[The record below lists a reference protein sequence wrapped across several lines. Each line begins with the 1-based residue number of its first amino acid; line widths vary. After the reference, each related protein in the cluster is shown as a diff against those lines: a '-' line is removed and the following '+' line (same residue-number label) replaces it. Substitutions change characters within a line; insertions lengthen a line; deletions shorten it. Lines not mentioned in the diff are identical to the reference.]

1 MEALAILGGRPV
13 NEKLPEFLAWPVPRD
28 AERRAL
34 QRVLDS
40 GDNALDR
47 PLVNST
53 GEPRDCTC
61 EQNAE
66 HKREESRQKRS
77 SDDGRTDSSPCEGSS
92 RDDNQ
97 QETHRA
103 TLAG

>member
-1 MEALAILGGRPV
+1 MPSQGG
-13 NEKLPEFLAWPVPRD
+13 EQSEID
-28 AERRAL
+28 
-34 QRVLDS
+34 QDQGS